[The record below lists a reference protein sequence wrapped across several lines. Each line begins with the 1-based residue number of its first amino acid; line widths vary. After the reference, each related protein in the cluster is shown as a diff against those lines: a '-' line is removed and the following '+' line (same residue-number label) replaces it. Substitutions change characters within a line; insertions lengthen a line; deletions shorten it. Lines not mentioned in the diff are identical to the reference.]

1 MSETL
6 ARGLRRAYTNPDSVA
21 ANPGVTVKLTQ
32 WEFESLIEALED
44 RIEGAARE
52 GRGTK
57 NLERL
62 RSKVVAHA
70 EMTGKR
76 RAKA

>member
-1 MSETL
+1 M
-6 ARGLRRAYTNPDSVA
+6 
-21 ANPGVTVKLTQ
+21 KLTQ
-32 WEFESLIEALED
+32 WEFENLIEALED

-62 RSKVVAHA
+62 YGKVVAHA

-76 RAKA
+76 RVKA